1 MKILTGDMSTT
12 SYILKISDT
21 IDVIEARIKSLDVRT
36 TILPLFEYNG
46 KDQTDYGKTV
56 LNFDLFGRLRTD
68 MDTNLLAGI
77 APIPPIFR
85 PIEMTLVPEKV
96 TSFGEVAMAMRHALH
111 LCVLLSNQ
119 QAIVRNSYTL
129 RVCLLG

>member
-85 PIEMTLVPEKV
+85 PIEMTLVSEKV